1 MTSKLMK
8 KTAGDLEQE
17 LYAALFNTHGP
28 IMTGKPLWS
37 SLGYISD
44 DAFRMSIS
52 RGEMPIPLFS
62 INKRRGRYALVKEVA
77 RFLAQQRVNNLESPK
92 REEVPDVIT
101 ER

>member
-1 MTSKLMK
+1 MPSQVIQK
-8 KTAGDLEQE
+8 AASDLEQE
-17 LYAALFNTHGP
+17 LYTELFKAHGP

-62 INKRRGRYALVKEVA
+62 IDNRRGRYALVKEVA
-77 RFLAQQRVNNLESPK
+77 RFLAQQRFNNLESPK
-92 REEVPDVIT
+92 REEVHRVTT